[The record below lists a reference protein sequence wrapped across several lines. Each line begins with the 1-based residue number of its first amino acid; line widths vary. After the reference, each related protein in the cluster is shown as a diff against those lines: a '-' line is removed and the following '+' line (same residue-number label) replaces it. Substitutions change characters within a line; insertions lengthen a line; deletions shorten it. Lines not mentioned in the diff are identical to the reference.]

1 LVAVADRALARLCQ
15 FISFPENKT
24 AFRTLSRVNNKVIAA
39 LIHGLFYVHK
49 MIMNIFFRNF

>member
-1 LVAVADRALARLCQ
+1 VADRALARLCQ